1 VLAYRHLAGLGAV
14 WQLAAEESTALA
26 AGFSDLAAQLGAQ
39 DAGDP
44 VAQVHA
50 VLAVRPGN
58 WLLIFDD
65 APGPAALQGV
75 LPPAG
80 RGQVLITSQN
90 PHWPGRQAVHVPVL
104 DEDVAAAFLLTRT
117 GSADRD
123 AARQLAAELGGLP
136 LALEQ
141 AAAFMLAAGRTMSDY
156 LAVFRQRRAD
166 LLARGQIAGYGK
178 QVTTT
183 WRLAFDQLQQ
193 TATNAVALLRLL
205 ACCAPEQIPLR
216 LLLNP
221 SPGLSDSVPA
231 ELAPL
236 LEDSL
241 AVDDAVVSLRE
252 FSLVSRPQ
260 EGLVSIHR
268 LVQAVT
274 LTQLSED
281 QVAAWGQAAQVLIEA
296 AVPADARQPGTWPVY
311 ARLLPHAQANVCKP
325 RLTHR

>member
-1 VLAYRHLAGLGAV
+1 MLAYRHLAGLGAV

-90 PHWPGRQAVHVPVL
+90 SHWPGRQAVDVPVL

-123 AARQLAAELGGLP
+123 GARQLAAELGGLP

-156 LAVFRQRRAD
+156 LALFRQRRAD
-166 LLARGQIAGYGK
+166 LLARGQS
-178 QVTTT
+178 
-183 WRLAFDQLQQ
+183 R
-193 TATNAVALLRLL
+193 
-205 ACCAPEQIPLR
+205 CES
-216 LLLNP
+216 
-221 SPGLSDSVPA
+221 SPWSVGRRRA
-231 ELAPL
+231 WY
-236 LEDSL
+236 
-241 AVDDAVVSLRE
+241 RYTGW
-252 FSLVSRPQ
+252 SRPFP
-260 EGLVSIHR
+260 LPSCPKIR
-268 LVQAVT
+268 L
-274 LTQLSED
+274 
-281 QVAAWGQAAQVLIEA
+281 
-296 AVPADARQPGTWPVY
+296 RPGGRP
-311 ARLLPHAQANVCKP
+311 P
-325 RLTHR
+325 RS